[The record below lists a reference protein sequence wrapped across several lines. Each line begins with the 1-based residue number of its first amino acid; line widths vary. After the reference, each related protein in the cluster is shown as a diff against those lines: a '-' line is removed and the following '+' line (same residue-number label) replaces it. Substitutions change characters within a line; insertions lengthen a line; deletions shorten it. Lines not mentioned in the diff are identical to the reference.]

1 MTALLPIIVSLL
13 LFPVASCLT
22 PEEPT
27 FFSTAT
33 LQNDGINFPI
43 HDRPRPRPIR
53 RGDIDPKSGVDSPSL
68 NHVNYGKDGHPY
80 EQVQRYYQQRRLS
93 TEHDYDTKNSSE
105 DDNATGR
112 ILQEAQS
119 LFQPLRIHFD
129 TTELDLWSMQ
139 STYTAQ
145 RVEYLT
151 KQVLPQM
158 AKAWSSALS
167 VVRVM
172 ENLRIDY
179 NSCPFGDPQRSPSF
193 SEQGVPNADL
203 VIYVTA
209 NSEVCYRGS
218 SKTLASTFSCFW
230 DQFARPI
237 AGTIDFCL
245 DAIDLTSIDQL
256 SAPTNSGG
264 GGGDVL
270 NPEADKSLQLAVGSA
285 VHELAHV
292 LGVTSADMIF
302 FYDSTTGLRR
312 TLNPQMAEVI
322 CIDGQMRELYVPD
335 KSVLQEK
342 VSKQGVR
349 FFEVTLPTV
358 RQVVRNQFNCQTLTG
373 APLENQPSSEAEC
386 FGSHFEERYFFTENL
401 SAVQGGV
408 PEILSSLTL
417 GLLHDSGWYKPDYSV
432 AKVSV
437 FGHGAGCEFVEE
449 NCIVNGEVPSYSEGS
464 FCNTEYKIEGNKFLG
479 SYGCDPTHTGMG
491 VCDLVDFSQLSM
503 AYTPPPPEFRYFPG
517 APSLGALTT
526 RADYCP
532 TYTVNAVTCKQVPG
546 KLEQMKLPILDYFA
560 TAAESDS
567 DSSRCFNTDQQRPVC
582 LEAECDAVNHVLN
595 VKVAG
600 RELLCSYDGQTH
612 LIPDTGVTFECP
624 KLAIVCPDMI
634 CPANCAGHGVC
645 DYSLTNPTCKC
656 FDRTDRTPGCFESF
670 SSTPPRFVDNGA
682 LNRGVTLALAMILP
696 LIVLSVC

>member
-1 MTALLPIIVSLL
+1 MTSLLLPFVSLL
-13 LFPVASCLT
+13 LLPLALCLT

-27 FFSTAT
+27 FFSAAT
-33 LQNDGINFPI
+33 LQNDDINNDVPI
-43 HDRPRPRPIR
+43 HYDRPRTRPWR
-53 RGDIDPKSGVDSPSL
+53 REDIDPKSGADSPFL
-68 NHVNYGKDGHPY
+68 NHVNYGNAGHPY
-80 EQVQRYYQQRRLS
+80 EQVQRYYQHQRRLS
-93 TEHDYDTKNSSE
+93 TENNDSNIINSSSNDE
-105 DDNATGR
+105 IIITETSR

-129 TTELDLWSMQ
+129 TTDLDLWSMQ

-172 ENLRIDY
+172 DNLRIDY
-179 NSCPFGDPQRSPSF
+179 DSCPFGDPQQSPSF
-193 SEQGVPNADL
+193 SERGVPNADL

-209 NSEVCYRGS
+209 NSDVCYRGS
-218 SKTLASTFSCFW
+218 SRTLASAFSCFW

-237 AGTIDFCL
+237 AGSIDFCL
-245 DAIDLTSIDQL
+245 DTIDLTSIDPL
-256 SAPTNSGG
+256 SSSTDSGG
-264 GGGDVL
+264 GGDGDGL
-270 NPEADKSLQLAVGSA
+270 SPEADKSLQLAVGSA

-302 FYDSTTGLRR
+302 FYDSKTGLRR
-312 TLNPQMAEVI
+312 TLNPQMTEVI
-322 CIDGQMRELYVPD
+322 CIDGQMRELYLPD

-342 VSKQGVR
+342 FSKKSVR

-373 APLENQPSSEAEC
+373 APLENQPSGEADC

-449 NCIVNGEVPSYSEGS
+449 DCIVNGEVPSYAEGS
-464 FCNTEYKIEGNKFLG
+464 FCNTEYKIEGNKFMG
-479 SYGCDPTHTGMG
+479 SYACDPTHTGMG

-503 AYTPPPPEFRYFPG
+503 AYTPPPPEFRYFPES
-517 APSLGALTT
+517 PSLGALTT
-526 RADYCP
+526 RTDYCP

-560 TAAESDS
+560 TAGESDS
-567 DSSRCFNTDQQRPVC
+567 DNSRCFNTDQQRPVC
-582 LEAECDAVNHVLN
+582 LEAECDEVNHVLN

-600 RELLCSYDGQTH
+600 RELVCSYDGQTH
-612 LIPDTGVTFECP
+612 LIPDTDVTFQCP
-624 KLAIVCPDMI
+624 KLAII
-634 CPANCAGHGVC
+634 CP
-645 DYSLTNPTCKC
+645 
-656 FDRTDRTPGCFESF
+656 E
-670 SSTPPRFVDNGA
+670 
-682 LNRGVTLALAMILP
+682 
-696 LIVLSVC
+696 